1 MNLKHFYMLDEENKI
16 SNTQEKNPTENS
28 EGIVKKTSKKETQKS
43 SIVKNAAI
51 DEIED
56 KIAETSENISKNEV
70 ELLDYKNFTLE
81 KLIAELTRLVN
92 EFPVQSIGTNVSK
105 IKNVFNVKLGELLK
119 MEKEK
124 FVQEGGNEL
133 DFQFDSPIKT
143 NYNSILYDYKVK
155 RNEYFSS
162 QQKELKS
169 NLKLKLEL
177 IEELKELIENGNA
190 ASMYN
195 VFRDLQDRW
204 RSIGPIPKTKYNDTW
219 RTYHH
224 HIERFYDLL
233 HLSNDLRNMDF
244 KHNYEEKLKLVAK
257 AEELAELEDVTFAFN
272 ELQVLHKLW
281 KEEVGPVAPEHREE
295 LWERFSNAT
304 KKVHDKR
311 YEFIKEIKSKFD
323 ENADKK
329 LAVISEIESHD
340 TSKNKSRSDWQRSI
354 NTIDKLRKE
363 FFEIGQVPRAKSNL
377 VWSKFKDATKEF
389 NSAKNE
395 FFRNEKKEQLEN
407 LAKKNLLVEQA
418 VSLKDSEDWELTA
431 SVMKKIQADW
441 KNIGHVP
448 RKFSDKI
455 WKEFKDACN
464 HFFDRLHEQNKAGNK
479 QQLEVFSEKKSLLA
493 EIKEA
498 VADDDTE
505 ITKEKLNEYVSN
517 WRSLGRVPSEMKHI
531 EVKFN
536 KLLDKIADET
546 DLKTEDV
553 EMIKFVNLM
562 NNYLEQ
568 KNYRKL
574 DAEQLF
580 IRKKID
586 ETIRE
591 IQQLENNI
599 GFISNVTEDN
609 PLVKNVRNHINEYKE
624 KLVLWKTKLD
634 YLKEMNY

>member
-1 MNLKHFYMLDEENKI
+1 MLDEENKI
-16 SNTQEKNPTENS
+16 SNIEESNNS
-28 EGIVKKTSKKETQKS
+28 ENLESNVEKSPKKITSKKPVEES
-43 SIVKNAAI
+43 EAI
-51 DEIED
+51 NEIEN
-56 KIAETSENISKNEV
+56 KIAETAENTSKSEV
-70 ELLDYKNFTLE
+70 EMGDYKNFTLE
-81 KLIAELTRLVN
+81 ELIAELTKLVN
-92 EFPVQSIGTNVSK
+92 EFPVQSIGSNITK
-105 IKNVFNVKLGELLK
+105 IKSVFNVKFGELLK
-119 MEKEK
+119 LEKEK
-124 FVQEGGNEL
+124 FVAEGGNEL
-133 DFQFDSPIKT
+133 DFQFNSPIKT

-155 RNEYFSS
+155 RNEYFSN
-162 QQKELKS
+162 QQKELKN

-190 ASMYN
+190 ASAYN
-195 VFRDLQDRW
+195 VFKVLQTRW
-204 RSIGPIPKTKYNDTW
+204 QEIGPIPKTKYNDTW

-224 HIERFYDLL
+224 HVERFYDLL
-233 HLSNDLRNMDF
+233 HLSNDLRDLDF

-281 KEEVGPVAPEHREE
+281 KEEVGPVAPEFRED

-311 YEFIKEIKSKFD
+311 YEFIKEIKSQFD
-323 ENADKK
+323 DNVDKK
-329 LAVISEIESHD
+329 LAVIKAIEEHD
-340 TSKNKSRSDWQRSI
+340 TTKNKSRSDWQKSI

-377 VWSKFKDATKEF
+377 VWNKFKEVTKKF
-389 NSAKNE
+389 NAEKNE
-395 FFRNEKKEQLEN
+395 YFRDEKKEQLEN
-407 LAKKNLLVEQA
+407 LAKKKVLVEQA
-418 VSLKDSEDWELTA
+418 VSLKESEDWELTA
-431 SVMKKIQADW
+431 NVMKKIQADW

-464 HFFDRLHEQNKAGNK
+464 HFFDRLHKHNQVGNK
-479 QQLEVFSEKKSLLA
+479 QQLEVFSEKKNLLA

-517 WRSLGRVPSEMKHI
+517 WRSLGRVPAEMKHI

-536 KLLDKIADET
+536 KLLDKIADESS
-546 DLKTEDV
+546 LKTEDV
-553 EMIKFVNLM
+553 EMIKFANLM
-562 NNYLEQ
+562 NSYLEQ

-574 DAEQLF
+574 DSEQLF

-609 PLVKNVRNHINEYKE
+609 PLVKNVRVHINEYKE
-624 KLVLWKTKLD
+624 KLELWKTKLD
-634 YLKEMNY
+634 YLKAMTY